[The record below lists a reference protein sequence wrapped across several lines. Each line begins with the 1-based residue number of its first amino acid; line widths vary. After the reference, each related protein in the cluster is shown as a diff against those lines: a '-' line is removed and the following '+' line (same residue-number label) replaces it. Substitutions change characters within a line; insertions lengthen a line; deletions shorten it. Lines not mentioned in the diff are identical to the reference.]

1 MLGSSS
7 NADVDV
13 QDPLQIDDENTRRL
27 SFNRGLG
34 QQVHSGRRLSFS
46 SQSSRT
52 KRSAEH
58 LVTECMFM
66 TSDDGDFYHRTG
78 FVNDTCGVYIF
89 TEPDEYIE
97 LHINFMDVSC
107 EKEGRIIFLD
117 GWELNRQV
125 FPTPEDHPK
134 PMSARTFEFCGRR
147 KIKETFR
154 SSQNAAM
161 LLYRMPELG
170 ASFSF
175 SIRYVKNPQ
184 PCNILL
190 QNTESVFT
198 LRNYGNR
205 SNCSIAALFPA
216 AVRVEALNVGVVPS
230 VGRGVEI
237 ETGTVHKC
245 NKRGLEDYVQI
256 GGSQGLD
263 NFQLQLADAVCGISS
278 KPSYRPEL
286 ILCETSTTFKRNKE
300 INRLI
305 YLIIVIIMQEIKNQR
320 HEINVHKQYYLPIT
334 RRR

>member
-1 MLGSSS
+1 MPSWTIAAFSCLVLTVVEAHSTSIFL
-7 NADVDV
+7 DK
-13 QDPLQIDDENTRRL
+13 
-27 SFNRGLG
+27 FNFKRGLG
-34 QQVHSGRRLSFS
+34 QQQVHSERHLSLS

-58 LVTECMFM
+58 LVTECMYM
-66 TSDDGDFYHRTG
+66 TSDDGDFFHRTG
-78 FVNDTCGVYIF
+78 FVNDTCGVYVF

-97 LHINFMDVSC
+97 LHMNYLDVSC

-161 LLYRMPELG
+161 LLYRMPEMG
-170 ASFSF
+170 SSFSF
-175 SIRYVKNPQ
+175 SIRYVKNPR
-184 PCNILL
+184 PCNVLL

-216 AVRVEALNVGVVPS
+216 VVRIEALNVGVVPS
-230 VGRGVEI
+230 IGRGVEI
-237 ETGTVHKC
+237 ETGTVH
-245 NKRGLEDYVQI
+245 
-256 GGSQGLD
+256 
-263 NFQLQLADAVCGISS
+263 
-278 KPSYRPEL
+278 
-286 ILCETSTTFKRNKE
+286 
-300 INRLI
+300 
-305 YLIIVIIMQEIKNQR
+305 
-320 HEINVHKQYYLPIT
+320 
-334 RRR
+334 